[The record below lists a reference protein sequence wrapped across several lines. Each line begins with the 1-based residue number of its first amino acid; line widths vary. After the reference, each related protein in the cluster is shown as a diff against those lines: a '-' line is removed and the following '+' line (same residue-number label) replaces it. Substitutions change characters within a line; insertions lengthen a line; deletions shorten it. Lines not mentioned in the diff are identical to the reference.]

1 VRQRVPQRHA
11 GCGGPARR
19 VRLCPEPAPTAAGRA
34 ARAGTACAALY
45 EEMRDQLHALPNP
58 FWCAAAAGAWKTRV
72 PRRARSK
79 APARARPGCS
89 PSAPART
96 TATTPSPPRPSR
108 GRDRHRWRRRA
119 PRAGTRGRAASRAG
133 PSWATPA
140 RPCVPTTGAPVC
152 TDHRRAAG
160 RPADRQPA
168 EGRCARREVT
178 RWLNS
183 ERVREALHAAPR
195 RVTGDFEECS
205 SRLDYR
211 STYGSMVPVHRQLLK
226 QGAPRAGQPR
236 PRPARPR
243 SRALTGLALRPH
255 PARRPVRG
263 RARPAR
269 ARLQRRLRPGHPP
282 PGHRGLD
289 GRPGAA
295 HAPLAPLAAARLR
308 ARPPRPRSAEARL
321 PACGAGRRG
330 ARRGP
335 CVARDCA
342 RLPPPQVAGHVTEYE
357 GGLTF
362 ATVLGA
368 GHEVP
373 DTNPVEALALF
384 QAFVAGRP
392 L

>member
-1 VRQRVPQRHA
+1 MRGRGGRLDNSGASASTLQGPRPRAPRVLSKCP
-11 GCGGPARR
+11 GPDDGDDP
-19 VRLCPEPAPTAAGRA
+19 VPASAVTRPRPSPLAA
-34 ARAGTACAALY
+34 ARA
-45 EEMRDQLHALPNP
+45 
-58 FWCAAAAGAWKTRV
+58 AGGHTGQGRV
-72 PRRARSK
+72 A
-79 APARARPGCS
+79 
-89 PSAPART
+89 
-96 TATTPSPPRPSR
+96 
-108 GRDRHRWRRRA
+108 
-119 PRAGTRGRAASRAG
+119 
-133 PSWATPA
+133 SWAELGYP
-140 RPCVPTTGAPVC
+140 GAPVC

-269 ARLQRRLRPGHPP
+269 ARLQRRLRPGDPP
-282 PGHRGLD
+282 PGHRALD